1 MKTTLSPIYTLGI
14 RTLILFILT
23 LSGQS
28 LSAQGETLEEII
40 RNQDALFWKAYN
52 GCQLDEMTHF
62 FTDDLEF
69 YHDKG
74 GLTDTKTALKE
85 TLRNGL
91 CGAPDSKLRRE
102 AVVETIKV
110 YPLNNY
116 GAIITGEHIFY
127 RHKAGQNEYPEESA
141 KFTHIWKFEN
151 NRWKM
156 TRVLSYDHQP
166 VPYKNDKEEIE
177 LSAEDLSPFS
187 GTFQGDQ
194 TGTVV
199 ISVDT
204 PNLALKAEQFGFT
217 LYPQSTDTFF
227 IKERPI
233 TFSFVKD
240 DSGRVIKM
248 VVKENGAVAEEL
260 RKIK

>member
-1 MKTTLSPIYTLGI
+1 MRTLGI
-14 RTLILFILT
+14 RTLMLIALT
-23 LSGQS
+23 ITGKS
-28 LSAQGETLEEII
+28 LVAQGETLEETILK
-40 RNQDALFWKAYN
+40 QDALFWKAYN
-52 GCQLDEMTHF
+52 GCQVDEMADF

-74 GLTDTKTALKE
+74 GLTNSKAVLKKTLS
-85 TLRNGL
+85 NGL
-91 CGAPDSKLRRE
+91 CGDPDSRLRRE
-102 AVVETIKV
+102 ATTETIKV

-127 RHKAGQNEYPEESA
+127 RNKAGQNEYPEESA
-141 KFTHIWKFEN
+141 KFTHVWKFEN
-151 NRWKM
+151 NSWQM
-156 TRVLSYDHQP
+156 TRVLSYDHKA
-166 VPYKNDKEEIE
+166 VPYENDKEEIQLTPEE
-177 LSAEDLSPFS
+177 LSQFS

-199 ISVDT
+199 ISVDA
-204 PNLALKAEQFGFT
+204 PNLTLKAEQFGFT
-217 LYPQSTDTFF
+217 LYPQTQNAFF

-240 DSGRVIKM
+240 GSGKVVKM

-260 RKIK
+260 KMIK